1 LEPPSSPWTAGKL
14 GSGARAAYQWGLQS
28 STSAGYI
35 YAFDGDWNNGAQA
48 NSASTTYDKLL
59 AVSTGS
65 STKTMILEGIVV
77 LATLGGT
84 SPADGDPIYL
94 SDVDPA
100 RATVDPPTGSGE
112 YVRLLGY
119 VIDATNKIVYFS
131 PDKTWIKLT

>member
-1 LEPPSSPWTAGKL
+1 VSVPNSTYTAGKL
-14 GSGARAAYQWGLQS
+14 GAGARIAYDWGLQS
-28 STSAGYI
+28 STVAGYI

-48 NSASTTYDKLL
+48 DSASTTYDKLL

-65 STKTMILEGIVV
+65 ATKTLVLDGVVV
-77 LATLGGT
+77 LALLGGT
-84 SPADGDPIYL
+84 SPAAGDPIYL
-94 SDVDPA
+94 AASA
-100 RATVDPPTGSGE
+100 GSRATVDPPTGSGE

>member
-1 LEPPSSPWTAGKL
+1 MEPPSTTTDGTL
-14 GSGARAAYQWGLQS
+14 GSGARIAYMWGVQG

-65 STKTMILEGIVV
+65 ATKTMVLDGVVV
-77 LATLGGT
+77 LATIEGT
-84 SPADGDPIYL
+84 SPANGDPIYL
-94 SDVDPA
+94 DAANSA
-100 RATVDPPTGSGE
+100 RVTVDPPTGSGE

-119 VIDATNKIVYFS
+119 VIDAANDIVYFS